1 MAREVWLKILNPCD
15 TDGFFAVDLHV
26 WLLSNLSSI
35 VIRRKVG
42 AGQSCLVLLCGSF
55 RST

>member
-1 MAREVWLKILNPCD
+1 MGLGKILNPCD

-35 VIRRKVG
+35 VNTKKSWCWSILFGV
-42 AGQSCLVLLCGSF
+42 
-55 RST
+55 TM